1 MHETVPQENAQPST
15 LECGN
20 PHQQLQPSDPHA
32 VEGQHGPTVCRRV
45 FSGNCPARHWLRDQG
60 REEQHAG
67 TLAGGL
73 LSLLRIQQAVLV
85 RCTQLA
91 LQGVRPAISFSETT
105 FVASPRPSS
114 GSMCRG
120 HIRGK
125 GDSSI
130 TPSSWKRGRTIP
142 IPRTSLRTTWST
154 HSTLTDQT
162 IWRMFAPT
170 SLSPSTL
177 SLESTKTAAS
187 RSTRFT
193 IPAKRKTTLLLLFV
207 PFRNEGDLIEEGETA
222 ESALNRHMEENGA
235 LNTHSEK
242 LQRMLKAKESVQ
254 KINEARQAQQQ
265 DVKGPDQGEEDDDDD
280 VGRQVKPRR
289 PCTMCW
295 NSIRVSSLSSVC
307 TKG

>member
-1 MHETVPQENAQPST
+1 MCRYCPDGTCSFQRGWSHHPST
-15 LECGN
+15 AATDVEVVVAAHLLDINMDVDEDGGKPIHKIYN
-20 PHQQLQPSDPHA
+20 PSKEKDY
-32 VEGQHGPTVCRRV
+32 
-45 FSGNCPARHWLRDQG
+45 FYS
-60 REEQHAG
+60 
-67 TLAGGL
+67 
-73 LSLLRIQQAVLV
+73 
-85 RCTQLA
+85 
-91 LQGVRPAISFSETT
+91 
-105 FVASPRPSS
+105 
-114 GSMCRG
+114 
-120 HIRGK
+120 
-125 GDSSI
+125 
-130 TPSSWKRGRTIP
+130 
-142 IPRTSLRTTWST
+142 
-154 HSTLTDQT
+154 
-162 IWRMFAPT
+162 
-170 SLSPSTL
+170 
-177 SLESTKTAAS
+177 
-187 RSTRFT
+187 
-193 IPAKRKTTLLLLFV
+193 LLLLFV